1 MNSNNIIELIESVDG
16 HSCMYDSMDTY
27 RPGPMNFT
35 HSTFDSEQFLNWYPY
50 RRVVETPTHLIISGC
65 DDDTRATVAVYF
77 VER

>member
-1 MNSNNIIELIESVDG
+1 MNSNIIELIESVDG

-27 RPGPMNFT
+27 RPGPMDFT
-35 HSTFDSEQFLNWYPY
+35 PNTFNSEQFLKWYPN